1 MINVATHPS
10 AVGVRVLAA
19 CVGCRRS
26 SCVGFAH
33 SDHGC
38 LFLWFYTRSGF
49 IRGLHFGTS
58 PFFTHAHTGGP
69 MRDFTSE
76 RSEVKSRPSQHQR
89 RGPRASRP
97 TWGPGRT
104 PRAGDAPR
112 CTEGRGAARFH
123 FGTLRGEVPLIPKP
137 TAGTRSDHAAHRAMV
152 GPSVGIYGRGRRPR
166 RPAPGAERL
175 AAGPGA

>member
-1 MINVATHPS
+1 MVNAPESAQGGRPDLKATHRNGDALS
-10 AVGVRVLAA
+10 KVRQNWYVYFRDGAFTFA
-19 CVGCRRS
+19 RYGS

-152 GPSVGIYGRGRRPR
+152 RRS
-166 RPAPGAERL
+166 ER
-175 AAGPGA
+175 